1 MRSMLRISAK
11 EPINRCAGIW
21 RVPFCQNLAYV
32 SEMANRPALGR
43 DPWPLSKRPGF
54 LLRRL
59 HQIHVALFASSCA
72 RFDVTPVQYS
82 LMSALALRVAADQT
96 TLANDVAL
104 DRTTVTGAL
113 KRLQNRGLIKRV
125 ASRSDRRA
133 QECRL
138 TPVGTRVLAAME
150 RPARQAHHDTIAAL
164 TGREQAQFIALMVQL
179 IEAHA
184 TANGEGAAR

>member
-1 MRSMLRISAK
+1 MRSVLRNFVES
-11 EPINRCAGIW
+11 PSNRCAGIW
-21 RVPFCQNLAYV
+21 SVPFSGALAYL
-32 SEMANRPALGR
+32 SAMANRSAHRR
-43 DPWPLSKRPGF
+43 DSWPLSERPGF

-59 HQIHVALFASSCA
+59 HQIHVALFAGNCA

-113 KRLQNRGLIKRV
+113 KRLQKRRLIKRV

-138 TPVGTRVLAAME
+138 TPAGTRILAAME

-164 TGREQAQFIALMVQL
+164 TAKEQAKFIALMVRL
-179 IEAHA
+179 LDAHA
-184 TANGEGAAR
+184 AADGGAAR

>member
-1 MRSMLRISAK
+1 M
-11 EPINRCAGIW
+11 CQHG
-21 RVPFCQNLAYV
+21 VPFFGKLAYV
-32 SEMANRPALGR
+32 SEMANRSASGR
-43 DPWPLSKRPGF
+43 DPWPLSERPGF

-59 HQIHVALFASSCA
+59 HQIHVALFAGNCA

-113 KRLQNRGLIKRV
+113 KRLQKRGLIKRV
-125 ASRSDRRA
+125 ASSSDRRA

-138 TPVGTRVLAAME
+138 TPAGTRILTAME
-150 RPARQAHHDTIAAL
+150 RPARRAHHDTIAAL
-164 TGREQAQFIALMVQL
+164 TAREQAQFIALMVRL
-179 IEAHA
+179 VEGH
-184 TANGEGAAR
+184 GETDGGAAR

>member
-1 MRSMLRISAK
+1 MLRIWQSRS
-11 EPINRCAGIW
+11 NRCATRHFGF
-21 RVPFCQNLAYV
+21 PASCPMSAG
-32 SEMANRPALGR
+32 MASRRSAPDRA
-43 DPWPLSKRPGF
+43 PWPLARRPGF

-59 HQIHVALFASSCA
+59 HQIHVALFAGNCA

-82 LMSALALRVAADQT
+82 LMSALALRVSADQT

-113 KRLQNRGLIKRV
+113 KRLQRRGFIKRT

-138 TPVGTRVLAAME
+138 TPAGTRVLAAME
-150 RPARQAHHDTIAAL
+150 RPARKAHHGTIAAL
-164 TGREQAQFIALMVQL
+164 APD
-179 IEAHA
+179 
-184 TANGEGAAR
+184 

>member
-1 MRSMLRISAK
+1 
-11 EPINRCAGIW
+11 
-21 RVPFCQNLAYV
+21 
-32 SEMANRPALGR
+32 MANRSASGR
-43 DPWPLSKRPGF
+43 DPWPLAKRPGF

-59 HQIHVALFASSCA
+59 HQIHVALFAGNCA

-113 KRLQNRGLIKRV
+113 KRLQKRGLIKRV
-125 ASRSDRRA
+125 ASHSDRRA

-138 TPVGTRVLAAME
+138 TPAGARVLAAME
-150 RPARQAHHDTIAAL
+150 RPARKAHHDTIAAL
-164 TGREQAQFIALMVQL
+164 TPKEQAKFIALMLRLVD
-179 IEAHA
+179 AHA
-184 TANGEGAAR
+184 DGAAG

>member
-1 MRSMLRISAK
+1 V
-11 EPINRCAGIW
+11 CQHG
-21 RVPFCQNLAYV
+21 VPFFGKLAYV
-32 SEMANRPALGR
+32 SEMANRSAFGR

-59 HQIHVALFASSCA
+59 HQIHVALFAGNCA

-113 KRLQNRGLIKRV
+113 KRLQKRGLIKRV
-125 ASRSDRRA
+125 ASSSDRRA

-138 TPVGTRVLAAME
+138 TPAGTRILAAMQ
-150 RPARQAHHDTIAAL
+150 RPARRAHHDTIAAL
-164 TGREQAQFIALMVQL
+164 TTREQEKFVALMVRL
-179 IEAHA
+179 VDAHA
-184 TANGEGAAR
+184 AADGGGAAR

>member
-1 MRSMLRISAK
+1 MRSVLRNFVES
-11 EPINRCAGIW
+11 PSNRCAGIW
-21 RVPFCQNLAYV
+21 SVPFSGALAYL
-32 SEMANRPALGR
+32 SAMANRSAHRR
-43 DPWPLSKRPGF
+43 DSWPLSERPGF

-59 HQIHVALFASSCA
+59 HQIHVALFAGNCA

-113 KRLQNRGLIKRV
+113 KRLQKRLLIKRV

-138 TPVGTRVLAAME
+138 TPAGTRILAAME

-164 TGREQAQFIALMVQL
+164 TAKEQAKFIALMVRL
-179 IEAHA
+179 LDAHA
-184 TANGEGAAR
+184 AADGGAAR

>member
-1 MRSMLRISAK
+1 MRSVLR
-11 EPINRCAGIW
+11 NRCAGIW
-21 RVPFCQNLAYV
+21 SVPFSGALAYV
-32 SEMANRPALGR
+32 SAMANRSAHRR
-43 DPWPLSKRPGF
+43 DSWPLSERPGF

-59 HQIHVALFASSCA
+59 HQIHVALFAGNCA

-113 KRLQNRGLIKRV
+113 KRLQKRLLIKRV

-138 TPVGTRVLAAME
+138 TPAGTRILAAME

-164 TGREQAQFIALMVQL
+164 TAKEQAKFIALMVRL
-179 IEAHA
+179 LDAHA
-184 TANGEGAAR
+184 AADGGAAR

>member
-1 MRSMLRISAK
+1 
-11 EPINRCAGIW
+11 
-21 RVPFCQNLAYV
+21 
-32 SEMANRPALGR
+32 MANRFTSGR
-43 DPWPLSKRPGF
+43 DAWPLSKRPGF

-113 KRLQNRGLIKRV
+113 KRLQKRGLIKRV
-125 ASRSDRRA
+125 ASRDDRRA

-138 TPVGTRVLAAME
+138 TAAGRRVLAAME
-150 RPARQAHHDTIAAL
+150 APARVAHQETVAAL
-164 TGREQAQFIALMVQL
+164 GVRDRAMLIALLGRLVD
-179 IEAHA
+179 AH
-184 TANGEGAAR
+184 TRESGA

>member
-1 MRSMLRISAK
+1 MLRISPK
-11 EPINRCAGIW
+11 RPGNRCAGIW
-21 RVPFCQNLAYV
+21 SVPFSGALAYV
-32 SEMANRPALGR
+32 SDMANRSAPGR

-59 HQIHVALFASSCA
+59 HQIHVALFAGNCA

-96 TLANDVAL
+96 TLANDVSL

-113 KRLQNRGLIKRV
+113 KRLQKRGLIKRV

-138 TPVGTRVLAAME
+138 TPAGSRILAEMG
-150 RPARQAHHDTIAAL
+150 RPARQAHHDTVAAL
-164 TGREQAQFIALMVQL
+164 TAKEQAQFIALML
-179 IEAHA
+179 RLLEAHA
-184 TANGEGAAR
+184 EADRGGAAR

>member
-1 MRSMLRISAK
+1 
-11 EPINRCAGIW
+11 
-21 RVPFCQNLAYV
+21 
-32 SEMANRPALGR
+32 MANRSTSCREA
-43 DPWPLSKRPGF
+43 WPLSKRPGF

-113 KRLQNRGLIKRV
+113 KRPQKRLLIKPL

-133 QECRL
+133 HECRL
-138 TPVGTRVLAAME
+138 TPPGPRILAALE
-150 RPARQAHHDTIAAL
+150 RPP
-164 TGREQAQFIALMVQL
+164 
-179 IEAHA
+179 
-184 TANGEGAAR
+184 

>member
-1 MRSMLRISAK
+1 MRRMLRISREA
-11 EPINRCAGIW
+11 EQSVCQHG
-21 RVPFCQNLAYV
+21 VPFFGKLAYV
-32 SEMANRPALGR
+32 SEMANRSASGR
-43 DPWPLSKRPGF
+43 DRWPLSRRPGF

-59 HQIHVALFASSCA
+59 HQIHVALFAGNCA

-113 KRLQNRGLIKRV
+113 KRLQKRGLIKRV
-125 ASRSDRRA
+125 ASSSDRRA

-138 TPVGTRVLAAME
+138 TPAGTRILAAME
-150 RPARQAHHDTIAAL
+150 RPARRAHHDTIAAL
-164 TGREQAQFIALMVQL
+164 TAGEQAQFIALMVRL
-179 IEAHA
+179 VEGHAEAD
-184 TANGEGAAR
+184 GGGAAR

>member
-1 MRSMLRISAK
+1 GLLRVSGMG
-11 EPINRCAGIW
+11 PGHRRAGIC
-21 RVPFCQNLAYV
+21 RVPFSRALAYV
-32 SEMANRPALGR
+32 SDMANRSAHRR

-133 QECRL
+133 QEC
-138 TPVGTRVLAAME
+138 
-150 RPARQAHHDTIAAL
+150 
-164 TGREQAQFIALMVQL
+164 
-179 IEAHA
+179 
-184 TANGEGAAR
+184 

>member
-1 MRSMLRISAK
+1 MRCMLRISAK
-11 EPINRCAGIW
+11 EPGNRRAGTW
-21 RVPFCQNLAYV
+21 RVPFCQKLAYV
-32 SEMANRPALGR
+32 SEMANRSAPAR

-59 HQIHVALFASSCA
+59 HQIHVALFAGNCA

-96 TLANDVAL
+96 KLANDVAL

-113 KRLQNRGLIKRV
+113 KRLQKRGLIKRV

-138 TPVGTRVLAAME
+138 TPAGSCILAEME
-150 RPARQAHHDTIAAL
+150 RPARQAHHDTVAAL
-164 TGREQAQFIALMVQL
+164 TAKEQAKFIALMVRL
-179 IEAHA
+179 VDAHA
-184 TANGEGAAR
+184 EVDGAAR